1 MLSFVMRILGRDT
14 VQAFMERYPDS
25 ESSLKSWVQAIEAN
39 SFKHLNELKQ
49 TFGSADYVRPYIV
62 FNISGNK
69 YRLIA
74 LVNYQIG
81 AVFVEQILTHREYD
95 RGKWR
100 K

>member
-1 MLSFVMRILGRDT
+1 MLSLVMRILGRDL
-14 VQAFMERYPDS
+14 VQTFMEKYPDS
-25 ESSLKSWVQAIEAN
+25 QSSLKSWVQTIEVN
-39 SFKHLNELKQ
+39 RFKHLNELKE
-49 TFGSADYVRPYIV
+49 TFGSADYVRPYTV

-81 AVFVEQILTHREYD
+81 AVLVQQILTHREYD
-95 RGKWR
+95 RDKWR